1 VTNRVGLFRD
11 ACLNLIGCLGH
22 FKVTTYC
29 SRERINNYE
38 LETPAGVCGAS
49 DPTRAGATA
58 ERAARCSATA
68 RFRGSGKSAGDSP
81 DKPRANPAEQSSTAK
96 DARGQWGAHRR
107 RLTCRRALTRDTLG
121 PCKEKPLPCPNHRNY
136 SRQIP
141 VGAGR
146 MGLRRSIRLETQT
159 FTLHDMAFPRL
170 LCLSIGSWSSVPARD
185 VSFGQRTV

>member
-1 VTNRVGLFRD
+1 VALPPDRVTGLGRDAAYGLVDDSVTNRVGLFRD

-96 DARGQWGAHRR
+96 DARGQWVHTGGGS
-107 RLTCRRALTRDTLG
+107 RAAV
-121 PCKEKPLPCPNHRNY
+121 H
-136 SRQIP
+136 
-141 VGAGR
+141 
-146 MGLRRSIRLETQT
+146 
-159 FTLHDMAFPRL
+159 
-170 LCLSIGSWSSVPARD
+170 
-185 VSFGQRTV
+185 